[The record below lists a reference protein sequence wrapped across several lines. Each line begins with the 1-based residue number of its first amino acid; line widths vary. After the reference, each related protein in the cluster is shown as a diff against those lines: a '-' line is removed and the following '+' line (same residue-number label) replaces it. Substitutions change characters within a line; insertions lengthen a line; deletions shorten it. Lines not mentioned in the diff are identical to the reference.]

1 MTSNDQAVYIR
12 EDVFNARM
20 DAMMT
25 EIRLMNEKLSNELH
39 NEIKSVKTEL
49 HNEIQGVKT
58 ELHNEIQGVKAELHA
73 EIQDVKVETRMN
85 TQQTADLQTSVY
97 WGFALMTIFIAL
109 SGFMISLAPTFLE
122 HFREKQKSKKYVT
135 HDEVKDIVGYAVEKA
150 LAKFTLSAGR

>member
-49 HNEIQGVKT
+49 HNEIQGVK
-58 ELHNEIQGVKAELHA
+58 AELRA
-73 EIQDVKVETRMN
+73 EIQEVKVETRMN

-97 WGFALMTIFIAL
+97 WGFALMAIIITLA
-109 SGFMISLAPTFLE
+109 GFMMSLAPTFLE

-135 HDEVKDIVGYAVEKA
+135 HDEVKDIVDDEVEKA

>member
-49 HNEIQGVKT
+49 HNEIQ
-58 ELHNEIQGVKAELHA
+58 E
-73 EIQDVKVETRMN
+73 VKVETRMN

-97 WGFALMTIFIAL
+97 WGFALMAIIITLA
-109 SGFMISLAPTFLE
+109 GFMMSLAPTFLE

-135 HDEVKDIVGYAVEKA
+135 HDEVKDIVDDEVEKA

>member
-49 HNEIQGVKT
+49 HNEIQGVK
-58 ELHNEIQGVKAELHA
+58 AELRA
-73 EIQDVKVETRMN
+73 EIQEVKVETRMN

-135 HDEVKDIVGYAVEKA
+135 HDEVKDIVGDAVEKA